1 MLYITNILVCYIIYT
16 LFIYIYMS
24 LLYTLYLVIYT
35 LFILYITTIY
45 YTIHSPSTVQQLQ
58 LCLRTNLFVASN
70 VFAKFQQLY
79 DQYYKPSSSPSP
91 LSDNTTSTDIVTTVT
106 DSGDMAD
113 INATSASVSQDSE
126 SIDENLINTETDTN
140 KSTVDSVNNT
150 FTEPAEA
157 LDDIDVDVDEEF
169 NEFSSTSS
177 ISALATLPTPP
188 ITVPIFDFDTISFK
202 HRYITYSSTTT
213 ATLTTGSNSTD
224 ISLPNTTLSAKP
236 LPTTVE
242 NEEVFPPWNQYAQVL
257 ENALTL
263 TYTDLPHISTTVTI
277 DSPCAAVTLASTST
291 STSLSIVNTSLAPV
305 KAPVPVCPSTASTGL
320 QRRLREESE
329 GGEVTMTITAEASLS
344 DFNSTTSIGAMVLY
358 NCCKT
363 IYNTYYCVSLYIYIY
378 IYIYIHICRR
388 PS

>member
-45 YTIHSPSTVQQLQ
+45 YIIHSPSTAQQLQ
-58 LCLRTNLFVASN
+58 LRLRTNLFVASN

-79 DQYYKPSSSPSP
+79 DQYYNPSSTSSSSPSQ
-91 LSDNTTSTDIVTTVT
+91 DNTTSTDIVTAVT
-106 DSGDMAD
+106 DSGGIAD
-113 INATSASVSQDSE
+113 ISAITSTGISQDIE
-126 SIDENLINTETDTN
+126 SVIVDLTGTD
-140 KSTVDSVNNT
+140 KPSAVSVNNT
-150 FTEPAEA
+150 LTEPAEA
-157 LDDIDVDVDEEF
+157 LNDVDDDVDEEF
-169 NEFSSTSS
+169 NEYSSST
-177 ISALATLPTPP
+177 ALATLPAPP
-188 ITVPIFDFDTISFK
+188 ITVPLFDFDAISFR
-202 HRYITYSSTTT
+202 HPYVTYSSTTT
-213 ATLTTGSNSTD
+213 ATFTTGSNSTD
-224 ISLPNTTLSAKP
+224 ISLPNMTLSAKP

-242 NEEVFPPWNQYAQVL
+242 NEEVFSPWNQYAQL
-257 ENALTL
+257 LDNALTL
-263 TYTDLPHISTTVTI
+263 TYTDLPHISTTITI

-378 IYIYIHICRR
+378 IYIYTYM
-388 PS
+388 